1 MNQNSIGEIINTN
14 RKSDAEDCNS
24 KVGAFS
30 NKKFCSPR
38 HSMFQKDDSILD
50 SNVKI
55 KNPIEK
61 VDQRGFRTQ
70 SVMDTGDQKYTSR
83 LLNVIEEG

>member
-1 MNQNSIGEIINTN
+1 
-14 RKSDAEDCNS
+14 
-24 KVGAFS
+24 
-30 NKKFCSPR
+30 
-38 HSMFQKDDSILD
+38 MFQKDDSILD